1 MSGMLRTFYK
11 LYLSLIISV
20 AVAAFVVTPVMQYLF
35 VARFTQSDAQ
45 DVRAT
50 MYVMRDMLADVPEA
64 QRKKVIDDARA
75 PFALIDFGLTDR
87 SQLTLSD
94 KDRRAL
100 DNGYSVSVGSDSLL
114 LAIPASNQVLRTNQL
129 DIPGSGPIFRAMAW
143 VTIVFVVFGGLFLW
157 LRAHWRDLEAL
168 REAAQRFGDGQLHVR
183 SGLPARSSVSPLA
196 TRFDSMASRIQTLV
210 STQSEM
216 INAISHELRTPIA
229 RFGFALALL
238 KSAKDE
244 EERRRYI
251 DTMSHD
257 IGELDQLVSELLSYG
272 ALGQPGRDP
281 ECCEVDIAEFIDS
294 VTGSLSLEMELRE
307 IQCHAVTLP
316 PGALATIDPKLTA
329 RALIN
334 LVRNALRYGR
344 ERIDITA
351 TVDRGVLV
359 VHVDDDGI
367 GVPEADRKSIFEP
380 FHRLDRSRDRNTG
393 GFGLGL
399 AIVLRAIT
407 SQGGSVTVGDSP
419 TGGARFTLQLPGVK
433 ERG

>member
-1 MSGMLRTFYK
+1 MLRTFYK
-11 LYLSLIISV
+11 LYISLIISV
-20 AVAAFVVTPVMQYLF
+20 AIAAFVVTPVMQYLF
-35 VARFTQSDAQ
+35 VAKFTQSDAQ

-50 MYVMRDMLADVPEA
+50 MYVMRDMLAEVPVD
-64 QRKKVIDDARA
+64 QRKQMIDDARA
-75 PFALIDFGLTDR
+75 PFALIDFDLTER
-87 SQLTLSD
+87 SKLNLSE

-100 DNGYSVSVGSDSLL
+100 DSGYSVAVGSDSLL
-114 LAIPASNQVLRTNQL
+114 LAIPGSDQVLHTNQM
-129 DIPGSGPIFRAMAW
+129 DVPGSGPIFRVMAW

-157 LRAHWRDLEAL
+157 LRSHWRDLEAL

-183 SGLPARSSVSPLA
+183 SGLPSRSSVSPLA

-229 RFGFALALL
+229 RFGFALALV

-244 EERRRYI
+244 DERRRYL

-281 ECCEVDIAEFIDS
+281 ESCEVDVTEFIDS

-307 IQCHAVTLP
+307 IQCHVSIFPIDAT
-316 PGALATIDPKLTA
+316 ATIDPKLTA

-334 LVRNALRYGR
+334 IVRNALRYGR
-344 ERIDITA
+344 ERIDIKA
-351 TVDRGVLV
+351 TVDREMLV
-359 VHVDDDGI
+359 IHVDDDGI

-399 AIVLRAIT
+399 AIVRRAIT
-407 SQGGSVTVGDSP
+407 SQGGSVAVGDSP
-419 TGGARFTLQLPGVK
+419 TGGARFTLLLPV
-433 ERG
+433 RVA